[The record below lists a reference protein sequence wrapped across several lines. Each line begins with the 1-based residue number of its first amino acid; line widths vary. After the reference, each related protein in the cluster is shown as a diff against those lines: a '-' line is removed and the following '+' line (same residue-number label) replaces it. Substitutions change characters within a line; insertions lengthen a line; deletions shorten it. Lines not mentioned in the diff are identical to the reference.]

1 MKISD
6 TDKVKVIQHIDNSI
20 TELNKAYWLL
30 QTVETWEA
38 NFEETLNI
46 IRAEEK
52 LNEVKNNINN
62 HGTN

>member
-6 TDKVKVIQHIDNSI
+6 TDKVNVIRHIDNSI